1 MVSFNL
7 SHCQFF
13 KYLCLTN
20 VLNEKNR
27 RKVYHFLIFI
37 AICLPESRS
46 NSASLGFEIVVASK
60 RLQIANVAV
69 DVSGH

>member
-1 MVSFNL
+1 
-7 SHCQFF
+7 
-13 KYLCLTN
+13 
-20 VLNEKNR
+20 
-27 RKVYHFLIFI
+27 VYHFLIFI

-69 DVSGH
+69 DVSGHWNMHVHKAKTTYTVWPLVRSLVS